1 MAKGKIEFYGDAEIL
16 RKLEEVGANVE
27 EAITTA
33 IRKSAEKPADEMLS
47 YIRKHRRSG
56 RTENSWT
63 ESIKSKDGVITAEIG
78 FSVRK
83 GGLAAI
89 FHNVGTPRKAPPAS
103 WFIDNAIERN
113 LDAIIE
119 AQNTAIRKLFQE
131 VTN

>member
-1 MAKGKIEFYGDAEIL
+1 MAKGKIEFYGDSEIL
-16 RKLEEVGANVE
+16 KKLEEAGQNVE

-83 GGLAAI
+83 GGLASI
-89 FHNVGTPRKAPPAS
+89 FWNYGTPRKAPSAH
-103 WFIDNAIERN
+103 WFVDNAIDKNIDE
-113 LDAIIE
+113 IIE
-119 AQNTAIRKLFQE
+119 AQNVALRNAFKGLL
-131 VTN
+131 